1 MYKLK
6 PKILDASLGFVTK
19 HGWSKIA
26 LASGAEAMQLPHV
39 SFGLFHKGP
48 VELVHHHMEKSNT
61 LLIQQIKSSGNKYI
75 SYKNLVSDLLFY
87 RILLNKEYQQSWPQA
102 MALGARPENVTNTLS
117 LIHALS
123 FDIYKAQFNPKLLNH
138 DYYSDYRLNQ
148 TSIGAIFAAGETYFL
163 SDYSKD
169 FIDTKK
175 FLEVKVSQAQSVEK
189 VLNYGTAVGEGAFS
203 VFSSF
208 SHQVFK
214 ALTEQTAEKFVVNE
228 KERKDDQVKE
238 EQGFKLPGDLFHS
251 FEKGYKQVK
260 VMTSDQA
267 EKIILDYEPEAIVVK
282 TNIDET
288 FEPITN
294 LSKDSKPF
302 VRLIVDNADIVL
314 DVLTK

>member
-26 LASGAEAMQLPHV
+26 LASGAEAIQLPHV
-39 SFGLFHKGP
+39 SSGLFHKGP

-102 MALGARPENVTNTLS
+102 MALGARPENV
-117 LIHALS
+117 
-123 FDIYKAQFNPKLLNH
+123 QFNPELLNH
-138 DYYSDYRLNQ
+138 DYYLDYRLNQ
-148 TSIGAIFAAGETYFL
+148 TSVRAIFAAGETYFL

-169 FIDTKK
+169 FIDAKK
-175 FLEVKVSQAQSVEK
+175 FLEVKVSQAKSVEK

-214 ALTEQTAEKFVVNE
+214 ALTEQRAEKFVVIE

-238 EQGFKLPGDLFHS
+238 EQVFKLPGDLFHS
-251 FEKGYKQVK
+251 YEKGYKQVK

-302 VRLIVDNADIVL
+302 VRLIVDNANIVL